1 MTYAIRPFAR
11 GDYHR
16 VLHICVSAF
25 TPIHEGFEKAL
36 GPEIFARQYD
46 GWKDRYA
53 DDLIRLTNA
62 GPQTQV
68 HVAEREGVVVGFV
81 TTTMEEKTRVGE
93 IGLNAVLPAHQGK
106 GAGKAMYAFAL
117 DALKARGA
125 EVAYVGTGADAAHAP
140 ARAAYEAMGFDKS
153 IPSVHYFRKL

>member
-1 MTYAIRPFAR
+1 MTYAIRSFER

-16 VLHICVSAF
+16 VLHICISAF
-25 TPIHEGFEKAL
+25 TPIHEGFETAL

-53 DDLIRLTNA
+53 DDLIRLTNDT
-62 GPQTQV
+62 PQTQV
-68 HVAEREGVVVGFV
+68 HVIEREGVVVGFIA
-81 TTTMEEKTRVGE
+81 TMMDDRTHVGE

-117 DALKARGA
+117 ENLKARGA
-125 EVAYVGTGADAAHAP
+125 EVAYVGTGADAAHAS
-140 ARAAYEAMGFDKS
+140 ARTAYEKMGFDRS
-153 IPSVHYFRKL
+153 IPGVHYFRKL